1 LLPPSCP
8 HHTQALNPLVRSCV
22 FPLHPCRD
30 IKLENVLLTA
40 EGTIKLADFGLSI
53 DTRHEPANTRLGTQ
67 VRPAEPITMYD
78 S

>member
-1 LLPPSCP
+1 MDVALLYTSFNKPTNQPT
-8 HHTQALNPLVRSCV
+8 H
-22 FPLHPCRD
+22 RD

-67 VRPAEPITMYD
+67 VCVA
-78 S
+78 